1 MTQPPDDEALPPPAE
16 PRARELH
23 DAEAARARGLRP
35 IPGAAARRARPAAL
49 GEVLGDVLAA
59 SGLGAR
65 VAQAKA
71 VDDWPQAVGPQIA
84 AVTEAL
90 WVTVDGTLV
99 VRVATAAW
107 RVELSLLAPTLL
119 ARLNAVPGRSPL
131 TGIRFVHG
139 APRDAR

>member
-1 MTQPPDDEALPPPAE
+1 
-16 PRARELH
+16 
-23 DAEAARARGLRP
+23 
-35 IPGAAARRARPAAL
+35 
-49 GEVLGDVLAA
+49 VLGDVLAR

-71 VDDWPQAVGPQIA
+71 VDDWPRVVGPQIA

-107 RVELSLLAPTLL
+107 RAELSLLAPTLL
-119 ARLNAVPGRSPL
+119 ARLNAVPGRTPL
-131 TGIRFVHG
+131 SGVRFVHG
-139 APRDAR
+139 APRDPR